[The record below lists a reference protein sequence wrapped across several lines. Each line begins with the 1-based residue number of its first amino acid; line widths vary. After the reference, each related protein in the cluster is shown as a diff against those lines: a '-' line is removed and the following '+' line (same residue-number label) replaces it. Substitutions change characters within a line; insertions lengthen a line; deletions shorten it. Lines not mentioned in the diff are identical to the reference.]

1 MLNLDMSNKDITN
14 HAGVCA
20 SMESLYTYTGV
31 FGVVLLLA
39 EILFWCFIGSKLLKF
54 LRKKQN
60 N

>member
-31 FGVVLLLA
+31 FGVVLFLA

>member
-1 MLNLDMSNKDITN
+1 MSNKDITN

>member
-1 MLNLDMSNKDITN
+1 MSNKDITN

-20 SMESLYTYTGV
+20 SMESIYTYGRI

-54 LRKKQN
+54 FRKKQN